1 MMIIELV
8 HNTMVTS
15 AIFAPNPTALINHL
29 HSSMTFSPS
38 LPKATGITW
47 NSSSETI
54 YVMLTADG
62 KGQLKILVNRS
73 M

>member
-1 MMIIELV
+1 MI
-8 HNTMVTS
+8 TS

-29 HSSMTFSPS
+29 HSSMNFSPS
-38 LPKATGITW
+38 SARATIPITW
-47 NSSSETI
+47 NSSEESI
-54 YVMLTADG
+54 YVMVTADA